1 MKQNYILLI
10 ILCYL
15 LANVHSAPAII
26 TVWQTV
32 TDAQVAAG
40 PTAAAPA
47 ANANANA
54 NVQQA
59 AAASAS
65 APAPVASPAAPAPV
79 SSALKV
85 QLLHLV
91 DG

>member
-47 ANANANA
+47 ANANAN
-54 NVQQA
+54 VQQA
-59 AAASAS
+59 ASAP
-65 APAPVASPAAPAPV
+65 APAPVASPAALPQPLV
-79 SSALKV
+79 PLKV

>member
-47 ANANANA
+47 ANANAN
-54 NVQQA
+54 VQQA
-59 AAASAS
+59 AAA
-65 APAPVASPAAPAPV
+65 PGFC
-79 SSALKV
+79 SSL
-85 QLLHLV
+85 
-91 DG
+91 